1 VNGNIPGSIF
11 IFNCGGGLKSIGIIE
26 KRAVTRLNRVPKIR
40 DSVSVDSVPVESRP
54 EPATAPG
61 TLPVD
66 WDSVSRF
73 KQPEDSLGYLLW
85 QTAHGWMRRLNS
97 ELVAMGLT
105 HLQMIALG
113 STAWLTRI
121 SGPPSQA
128 RLAKFCAMDP
138 MLISKVVRTL
148 EKKSAILRTPDPR
161 DTRSRLLSVTEEG
174 NRVILQCI
182 PVIERA
188 YEKFFSPVGENEL
201 QFHETLL
208 QLFRSMKAVEGE

>member
-1 VNGNIPGSIF
+1 MA
-11 IFNCGGGLKSIGIIE
+11 KSE
-26 KRAVTRLNRVPKIR
+26 
-40 DSVSVDSVPVESRP
+40 VSAEVDAEGPESRAGDAP
-54 EPATAPG
+54 VAATV
-61 TLPVD
+61 PVD

-97 ELVAMGLT
+97 ELLEMGLT

-121 SGPPSQA
+121 SATPSQA

-148 EKKSAILRTPDPR
+148 EKKRAIVRTPDPH
-161 DTRSRLLSVTEEG
+161 DTRSKLLSVTDEG
-174 NRVILQCI
+174 NRIILQCI

-188 YEKFFSPVGENEL
+188 YENFFAAVGENEP
-201 QFHETLL
+201 QFHDTLL
-208 QLFRSMKAVEGE
+208 RLFRSMKAIEGE

>member
-1 VNGNIPGSIF
+1 MAKSGP
-11 IFNCGGGLKSIGIIE
+11 SIGADTDAAE
-26 KRAVTRLNRVPKIR
+26 NRAAESTVP
-40 DSVSVDSVPVESRP
+40 
-54 EPATAPG
+54 A

-113 STAWLTRI
+113 STAWLTRT

-148 EKKSAILRTPDPR
+148 EKKQAIVRTPDPH
-161 DTRSRLLSVTEEG
+161 DTRSRLLSVTDEG
-174 NRVILQCI
+174 NRVILRCI

-188 YEKFFSPVGENEL
+188 YENFFAPVGDNEP
-201 QFHETLL
+201 QFHDTLL
-208 QLFRSMKAVEGE
+208 RLFRSMQATEGE

>member
-1 VNGNIPGSIF
+1 VAKTGDSERAELGA
-11 IFNCGGGLKSIGIIE
+11 IE
-26 KRAVTRLNRVPKIR
+26 AHNDEAMP
-40 DSVSVDSVPVESRP
+40 
-54 EPATAPG
+54 PANAQ
-61 TLPVD
+61 VD

-85 QTAHGWMRRLNS
+85 QTAHGWMRRLNG
-97 ELVAMGLT
+97 ELVEMGLT

-128 RLAKFCAMDP
+128 QLAQFCAMDP

-148 EKKSAILRTPDPR
+148 EKKHAIVRTLDQR
-161 DTRSRLLSVTEEG
+161 DTRRRLLSVTDEG
-174 NRVILQCI
+174 TRIILKCI

-188 YEKFFSPVGENEL
+188 YEKFFAPVGEGEPQL
-201 QFHETLL
+201 HDTLL
-208 QLFRSMKAVEGE
+208 RLFHSIKATEGE

>member
-1 VNGNIPGSIF
+1 MPTD
-11 IFNCGGGLKSIGIIE
+11 
-26 KRAVTRLNRVPKIR
+26 TRLNRVTKIR
-40 DSVSVDSVPVESRP
+40 DSAAANSEAVDNRAEHS
-54 EPATAPG
+54 AA
-61 TLPVD
+61 LAAIPVD

-97 ELVAMGLT
+97 ELAAMGLT

-148 EKKSAILRTPDPR
+148 ERKLAIVRTPDPH
-161 DTRSRLLSVTEEG
+161 DTRSRLLSVTDEG

-188 YEKFFSPVGENEL
+188 YEDFFVAVGENEA
-201 QFHETLL
+201 QFHDTLL

>member
-1 VNGNIPGSIF
+1 VAKSGIATDVDVGAVENRT
-11 IFNCGGGLKSIGIIE
+11 GG
-26 KRAVTRLNRVPKIR
+26 APA
-40 DSVSVDSVPVESRP
+40 
-54 EPATAPG
+54 PATV
-61 TLPVD
+61 PVD

-121 SGPPSQA
+121 SGAPSQA

-148 EKKSAILRTPDPR
+148 EKKRAIARTPDPR
-161 DTRSRLLSVTEEG
+161 DTRSRLLSVTDEG

-188 YEKFFSPVGENEL
+188 YENFFAPVGE
-201 QFHETLL
+201 HEPQLHDMLL
-208 QLFRSMKAVEGE
+208 RLFRSMKATEDE

>member
-1 VNGNIPGSIF
+1 MAKSEVPERRDADATGK
-11 IFNCGGGLKSIGIIE
+11 GG
-26 KRAVTRLNRVPKIR
+26 APT
-40 DSVSVDSVPVESRP
+40 
-54 EPATAPG
+54 PATI
-61 TLPVD
+61 PVD

-97 ELVAMGLT
+97 ELFEMGLT

-113 STAWLTRI
+113 STAWLTGI

-148 EKKSAILRTPDPR
+148 ERKNAIARTHDPS
-161 DTRSRLLSVTEEG
+161 DTRSKLLSVTDEG
-174 NRVILQCI
+174 NRIILRCI

-188 YEKFFSPVGENEL
+188 YENFFAPVGEREP
-201 QFHETLL
+201 QFHDTLL
-208 QLFRSMKAVEGE
+208 HLFRSMKATEED

>member
-1 VNGNIPGSIF
+1 MA
-11 IFNCGGGLKSIGIIE
+11 KSEVPERRGTD
-26 KRAVTRLNRVPKIR
+26 VTGKSGAPTT
-40 DSVSVDSVPVESRP
+40 
-54 EPATAPG
+54 PATI
-61 TLPVD
+61 PVD

-97 ELVAMGLT
+97 ELFGMGLT

-113 STAWLTRI
+113 STAWLTGI

-148 EKKSAILRTPDPR
+148 ERKNAIARTHDPR
-161 DTRSRLLSVTEEG
+161 DTRSKLLSVTHEG
-174 NRVILQCI
+174 NRIILRCI

-188 YEKFFSPVGENEL
+188 YENFFAPVGEREP
-201 QFHETLL
+201 QFHDTLL
-208 QLFRSMKAVEGE
+208 QLFRSMKATEED

>member
-1 VNGNIPGSIF
+1 MS
-11 IFNCGGGLKSIGIIE
+11 
-26 KRAVTRLNRVPKIR
+26 A
-40 DSVSVDSVPVESRP
+40 DSVPVESRT
-54 EPATAPG
+54 ELATAPG
-61 TLPVD
+61 ALPVD

-97 ELVAMGLT
+97 ELVATGLT
-105 HLQMIALG
+105 HLQVIALG

-121 SGPPSQA
+121 GGPPSQA

-148 EKKSAILRTPDPR
+148 EKKSAIVRTPDPR
-161 DTRSRLLSVTEEG
+161 DTRSRLLSVTDEG

-188 YEKFFSPVGENEL
+188 YEKFFAPVGENEPQL
-201 QFHETLL
+201 HDTLL
-208 QLFRSMKAVEGE
+208 RLFRSMKAVEGE

>member
-1 VNGNIPGSIF
+1 VA
-11 IFNCGGGLKSIGIIE
+11 KSEVTGDVATDVPE
-26 KRAVTRLNRVPKIR
+26 TRDGDLQGPAV
-40 DSVSVDSVPVESRP
+40 E
-54 EPATAPG
+54 A
-61 TLPVD
+61 VD

-97 ELVAMGLT
+97 ELLEMDLT

-121 SGPPSQA
+121 GGPPSQA

-148 EKKSAILRTPDPR
+148 EKKRAIVRTPDPR
-161 DTRSRLLSVTEEG
+161 DTRSKLLSVTDEG
-174 NRVILQCI
+174 TRIILRCI

-188 YEKFFSPVGENEL
+188 YEKFFAPVGENEPQL
-201 QFHETLL
+201 HETLL
-208 QLFRSMKAVEGE
+208 RLFRSMKAIEGE

>member
-1 VNGNIPGSIF
+1 MY
-11 IFNCGGGLKSIGIIE
+11 
-26 KRAVTRLNRVPKIR
+26 ARLNRVAKTG
-40 DSVSVDSVPVESRP
+40 DSERR
-54 EPATAPG
+54 ELGATEAHTDGAMPSA
-61 TLPVD
+61 TTQVD

-73 KQPEDSLGYLLW
+73 KEPEDSLGYLLW

-97 ELVAMGLT
+97 ELVGMGLT

-128 RLAKFCAMDP
+128 QLAQFCAMDP

-148 EKKSAILRTPDPR
+148 EKKHAIVRTPDQR
-161 DTRSRLLSVTEEG
+161 DTRRRLLSVTDEG
-174 NRVILQCI
+174 TQIILKCI

-188 YEKFFSPVGENEL
+188 YEKFFAPVGEGEPQL
-201 QFHETLL
+201 HDTLL
-208 QLFRSMKAVEGE
+208 RLFHSMKATEGE

>member
-1 VNGNIPGSIF
+1 MA
-11 IFNCGGGLKSIGIIE
+11 KSGDS
-26 KRAVTRLNRVPKIR
+26 KRAAIDAIETRI
-40 DSVSVDSVPVESRP
+40 DESLP
-54 EPATAPG
+54 FATAQ
-61 TLPVD
+61 VD

-97 ELVAMGLT
+97 DLVEMGLT

-128 RLAKFCAMDP
+128 QLAEFCAMDP

-148 EKKSAILRTPDPR
+148 EKKHAIVRTPDRR
-161 DTRSRLLSVTEEG
+161 DTRKRLLSITDEG
-174 NRVILQCI
+174 TRIILKCI

-188 YEKFFSPVGENEL
+188 YERFFSVVGEGQPQLHNML
-201 QFHETLL
+201 LRLFH
-208 QLFRSMKAVEGE
+208 SMKATEGD

>member
-1 VNGNIPGSIF
+1 MAKTGDS
-11 IFNCGGGLKSIGIIE
+11 E
-26 KRAVTRLNRVPKIR
+26 RAELGAMETHTDGTTPSVT
-40 DSVSVDSVPVESRP
+40 
-54 EPATAPG
+54 TQ
-61 TLPVD
+61 VD

-97 ELVAMGLT
+97 ELLEMGLT

-128 RLAKFCAMDP
+128 QLAQFCAMDP

-148 EKKSAILRTPDPR
+148 EKKHAVLRTLDQR
-161 DTRSRLLSVTEEG
+161 DTRRRLLSVTDEG
-174 NRVILQCI
+174 TRIILKCI

-188 YEKFFSPVGENEL
+188 YEKFFAPVGEGEPQL
-201 QFHETLL
+201 YDTLL
-208 QLFRSMKAVEGE
+208 RLFHSMKATEVE

>member
-1 VNGNIPGSIF
+1 MAKPEVSEGR
-11 IFNCGGGLKSIGIIE
+11 E
-26 KRAVTRLNRVPKIR
+26 AEVP
-40 DSVSVDSVPVESRP
+40 ESR
-54 EPATAPG
+54 AGDAPKAAAV
-61 TLPVD
+61 PVD

-97 ELVAMGLT
+97 ELLELGLT
-105 HLQMIALG
+105 HLQLIALG
-113 STAWLTRI
+113 STAWLTR
-121 SGPPSQA
+121 SGGAPSQA

-148 EKKSAILRTPDPR
+148 EKKRAIVRTADPR
-161 DTRSRLLSVTEEG
+161 DTRSKLLSVTDEG
-174 NRVILQCI
+174 TRIILQCL

-188 YEKFFSPVGENEL
+188 YEKFFAAVGEGEP

-208 QLFRSMKAVEGE
+208 RLFRSMRAVEEE

>member
-1 VNGNIPGSIF
+1 M
-11 IFNCGGGLKSIGIIE
+11 
-26 KRAVTRLNRVPKIR
+26 NRVTKIR
-40 DSVSVDSVPVESRP
+40 DAAAANSEAVENRT
-54 EPATAPG
+54 EHVAA
-61 TLPVD
+61 LAAIPVD

-97 ELVAMGLT
+97 ELAAMGLT

-148 EKKSAILRTPDPR
+148 EKKSAIVRTPDPR
-161 DTRSRLLSVTEEG
+161 DTRSRLLSVTDEG
-174 NRVILQCI
+174 NRVILRCI

-188 YEKFFSPVGENEL
+188 YEDFFAAVGENEP
-201 QFHETLL
+201 QFHDTLL
-208 QLFRSMKAVEGE
+208 LLFRSMKAVEGE

>member
-1 VNGNIPGSIF
+1 MA
-11 IFNCGGGLKSIGIIE
+11 KSEVPAGDISG
-26 KRAVTRLNRVPKIR
+26 VT
-40 DSVSVDSVPVESRP
+40 ESRESGAP
-54 EPATAPG
+54 QPAAR
-61 TLPVD
+61 PVD

-97 ELVAMGLT
+97 ELLEMGLT

-128 RLAKFCAMDP
+128 RLAEFCAMDP

-148 EKKSAILRTPDPR
+148 EKKRAIVRTSDTR
-161 DTRSRLLSVTEEG
+161 DTRRKLLSVTDEG
-174 NRVILQCI
+174 VRIILECI

-188 YEKFFSPVGENEL
+188 YEKFFAAVDADEP
-201 QFHETLL
+201 QFHDTLL
-208 QLFRSMKAVEGE
+208 RLFRSTKPREED

>member
-1 VNGNIPGSIF
+1 VAKTGDSERAE
-11 IFNCGGGLKSIGIIE
+11 IE
-26 KRAVTRLNRVPKIR
+26 
-40 DSVSVDSVPVESRP
+40 
-54 EPATAPG
+54 ATEA
-61 TLPVD
+61 TNDEALPSAKAQVD

-97 ELVAMGLT
+97 ELVEMGLT

-128 RLAKFCAMDP
+128 QLAQFCAMDP

-148 EKKSAILRTPDPR
+148 EKKHAIVRTLDQR
-161 DTRSRLLSVTEEG
+161 DTRRRLLSVIDEG
-174 NRVILQCI
+174 TRIILKCI

-188 YEKFFSPVGENEL
+188 YEKFFAPVGECEPQL
-201 QFHETLL
+201 HDTLL
-208 QLFRSMKAVEGE
+208 RLFHSIKATEGE

>member
-1 VNGNIPGSIF
+1 MAKPEIPERRGTDAT
-11 IFNCGGGLKSIGIIE
+11 GKSG
-26 KRAVTRLNRVPKIR
+26 APT
-40 DSVSVDSVPVESRP
+40 
-54 EPATAPG
+54 PATI
-61 TLPVD
+61 PVD

-97 ELVAMGLT
+97 ELFGMGLT

-113 STAWLTRI
+113 STAWLTGI

-148 EKKSAILRTPDPR
+148 EKKNAIARTHDPR
-161 DTRSRLLSVTEEG
+161 DTRSKLLSVTDEG
-174 NRVILQCI
+174 NRIILRCI

-188 YEKFFSPVGENEL
+188 YENFFAPVGEREP
-201 QFHETLL
+201 QFHDTLL
-208 QLFRSMKAVEGE
+208 HLFRSMKATEED